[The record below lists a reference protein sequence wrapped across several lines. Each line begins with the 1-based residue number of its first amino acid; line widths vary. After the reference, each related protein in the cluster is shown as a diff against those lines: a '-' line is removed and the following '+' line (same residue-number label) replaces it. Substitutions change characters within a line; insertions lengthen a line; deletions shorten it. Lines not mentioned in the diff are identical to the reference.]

1 MYAHGIMFHHFH
13 DDKQHTKSQ
22 GSISAEDLDNLLKFI
37 GLKNILPANEFYQRA
52 LTNNLKAHDI
62 CLTFDDNLK
71 CQYDIALT
79 VLESYGLTAF
89 WFIYTS
95 PLEGVSERL
104 ELYRYFRH
112 NYFDSMDDFYAH
124 FENFVSQ
131 SEYKA
136 KIIHGLKFYKP
147 SDYLKEFPFY
157 TKGDKVFRYI
167 RDELLNQTQYYEI
180 MDKMMQKYK
189 FNLETLNKEL
199 WMNKDCIKS
208 LNEKGN
214 IIGLHSHTHPTSI
227 DKLSFAEQAKEYIH
241 NNDIL
246 RNILGENIYSVSY
259 PCNSFN
265 TNTFR
270 IMKNLGVKIGFRA
283 NMKYSL
289 NNYEIPRLDHSI
301 IFKELQDE
309 DNCIYK

>member
-13 DDKQHTKSQ
+13 NDKQHTKSQ
-22 GSISAEDLDNLLKFI
+22 GSISAENLDNLLKFI
-37 GLKNILPANEFYQRA
+37 GLKNILPANEFYKRA

-71 CQYDIALT
+71 CQYDIALP

-95 PLEGVSERL
+95 PLEGVRERL

-124 FENFVSQ
+124 FKDFAGQ
-131 SEYKA
+131 SEFKG
-136 KIIHGLKFYKP
+136 KIINGLKNFK
-147 SDYLKEFPFY
+147 SLDYLKEFPFY
-157 TKGDKVFRYI
+157 TNEDRIFRYI
-167 RDELLNQTQYYEI
+167 RDRLLDQSQYYKI
-180 MDKMMQKYK
+180 MDEMMQEYK
-189 FNLETLNKEL
+189 FNFKIIDNKL
-199 WMNKDCIKS
+199 WMNKNCLKS

-227 DKLSFAEQAKEYIH
+227 DKLNFMEQAEEYSH
-241 NNDIL
+241 NYDIIY
-246 RNILGENIYSVSY
+246 NVLGVKPQSVSY
-259 PCNSFN
+259 PCNKVN
-265 TNTFR
+265 IDTLK
-270 IMKNLGVKIGFRA
+270 IMKNLGIKIGFKA
-283 NMKYSL
+283 TMKHL
-289 NNYEIPRLDHSI
+289 MNNYEIPRIDHSI

-309 DNCIYK
+309 NNCIYK